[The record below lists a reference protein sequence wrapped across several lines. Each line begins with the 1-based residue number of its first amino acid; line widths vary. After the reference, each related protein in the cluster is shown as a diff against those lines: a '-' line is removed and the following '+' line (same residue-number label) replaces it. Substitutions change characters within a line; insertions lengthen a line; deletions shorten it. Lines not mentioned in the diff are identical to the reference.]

1 MLFEKAEEL
10 SRLLGGETLFSYVH
24 PNNHEMLAFLKH
36 QGYTVLDLIEV
47 RKPSKDEQLSE
58 LFIWTM
64 NFLII
69 EGEMIEKIFLQL
81 AYGSAQS
88 EIKRACS
95 DLG

>member
-1 MLFEKAEEL
+1 MW
-10 SRLLGGETLFSYVH
+10 
-24 PNNHEMLAFLKH
+24 M
-36 QGYTVLDLIEV
+36 
-47 RKPSKDEQLSE
+47 
-58 LFIWTM
+58 M